1 MCISESE
8 PRTVWLEI
16 YLNVLFPICIKGCQ
30 KNLYRL
36 MKKYKKF
43 IDLVTKKRRMSSPP
57 SLERWPLR
65 NVDGLYIYMCLWVQV
80 GEHYRRA
87 ENILDKIKCIFSLK
101 EFYCKMF
108 RGNDQ
113 GKIKNVWLKTRW
125 RLHSRAG
132 KFFEMYCGSWDV
144 NLVVSWTRPSH
155 NITPSSSW

>member
-43 IDLVTKKRRMSSPP
+43 IDLVRKKKGGCFR
-57 SLERWPLR
+57 LPLWSA
-65 NVDGLYIYMCLWVQV
+65 DHWEMLTAYMCLWVQL

-132 KFFEMYCGSWDV
+132 KFFETYCGSWDV
-144 NLVVSWTRPSH
+144 NLVVSCTRPSH